1 MPVDLSE
8 LVAPPH
14 TAVVTM
20 ELQRGVIGDLA
31 SIRLLADEVESHG
44 TLAAAGRLVGA
55 ARQAGVRVVH
65 CTFEFRRDRA
75 GSAAN
80 APMLT
85 AMSRIPGHL
94 EVGSP
99 AAQLVPELGP
109 EPTDLIESRRH
120 GMSPFGGTSLDA
132 TLRNLGVR
140 TVVAVGVSINIGIFG
155 LVLEAVNHGYRVAV
169 PTDAVAGFPADY
181 ADAVLANSIAP
192 LATLTSV
199 DGVLAAWAGAA

>member
-1 MPVDLSE
+1 VPVDLSE
-8 LVAPPH
+8 LLAPPH

-31 SIRLLADEVESHG
+31 TIRLMADEVEANG
-44 TLAAAGRLVGA
+44 TLAAAGRLVQA
-55 ARQAGVRVVH
+55 ARRAGVRVVH
-65 CTFEFRRDRA
+65 CTFEFRPDRA
-75 GSAAN
+75 GSANN

-94 EVGSP
+94 EEGSP

-132 TLRNLGVR
+132 TLRSLGVR

-155 LVLEAVNHGYRVAV
+155 LVLEAVNHGYRAAV
-169 PTDAVAGFPADY
+169 PIDAVAGTPADY
-181 ADAVLANSIAP
+181 AEAVLANSIAP
-192 LATLTSV
+192 LATLTTV
-199 DGVLAAWAGAA
+199 DGVLAAWSRAA

>member
-1 MPVDLSE
+1 MPIDLSD
-8 LVAPPH
+8 LVAPAH

-31 SIRLLADEVESHG
+31 SIRQLADEVESQG
-44 TLAAAGRLVGA
+44 TLVAAGRLVVA
-55 ARQAGVRVVH
+55 ARGSGARVVH
-65 CTFEFRRDRA
+65 CTAEFRRDRA
-75 GSAAN
+75 GSVAN

-85 AMSRIPGHL
+85 AMSRLPGHL

-109 EPTDLIESRRH
+109 EPTDLVESRRH

-140 TVVAVGVSINIGIFG
+140 TIVAAGVSLNIGIFG
-155 LVLEAVNHGYRVAV
+155 LVVEAINYGYRVAV
-169 PTDAVAGFPADY
+169 ATDAVAGTPADY
-181 ADAVLANSIAP
+181 AAAVLANSIAP
-192 LATLTSV
+192 LATLTTV
-199 DGVLAAWAGAA
+199 DGVIAAWGAPA

>member
-1 MPVDLSE
+1 MPVDLTE
-8 LVAPPH
+8 LLAPAH

-31 SIRLLADEVESHG
+31 SIRLLADEVAARG
-44 TLAAAGRLVGA
+44 TLAAAGRLVEA
-55 ARQAGVRVVH
+55 ARQSGARVVH
-65 CTFEFRRDRA
+65 CTVEFRPDRA

-99 AAQLVPELGP
+99 AVQLVPELGP
-109 EPTDLIESRRH
+109 QPTDLIENRRH

-169 PTDAVAGFPADY
+169 PTDAVAGIPADY

-192 LATLTSV
+192 LATLTTV
-199 DGVLAAWAGAA
+199 EGVVATWGGAA

>member
-8 LVAPPH
+8 LLAPAH

-31 SIRLLADEVESHG
+31 FIRLLADEVEARG
-44 TLAAAGRLVGA
+44 TLAAAGRLVQA
-55 ARQAGVRVVH
+55 ARRSGVPVVH
-65 CTFEFRRDRA
+65 CTFELRADRA

-80 APMLT
+80 APVLT
-85 AMSRIPGHL
+85 AIAGSGHL

-109 EPTDLIESRRH
+109 ESTDLIESRRH

-140 TVVAVGVSINIGIFG
+140 TVLAVGVSINIGIFG
-155 LVLEAVNHGYRVAV
+155 LVLEAVDHGYRVAV
-169 PTDAVAGFPADY
+169 PTDAVAGVPADY

-192 LATLTSV
+192 LATLTTV
-199 DGVLAAWAGAA
+199 DGVVAAWGGAA

>member
-1 MPVDLSE
+1 VPVDLSE
-8 LVAPPH
+8 LLAPPH

-31 SIRLLADEVESHG
+31 TIRLMADEVEAKG
-44 TLAAAGRLVGA
+44 TLAAAGRLVHA
-55 ARQAGVRVVH
+55 ARRAGVRAVH
-65 CTFEFRRDRA
+65 CTFEFRPDRA
-75 GSAAN
+75 GSATN

-94 EVGSP
+94 EVGTP

-155 LVLEAVNHGYRVAV
+155 LVLEAVNHGYRAAV
-169 PTDAVAGFPADY
+169 PTDAVAGIPAEY
-181 ADAVLANSIAP
+181 AEAVLANSIAP
-192 LATLTSV
+192 LATLTTV
-199 DGVLAAWAGAA
+199 DAVAAAWS

>member
-1 MPVDLSE
+1 MPVDLTE
-8 LVAPPH
+8 LLAPAH

-31 SIRLLADEVESHG
+31 TIGLLADEVEARG
-44 TLAAAGRLVGA
+44 TLTAAGRLVGA
-55 ARQAGVRVVH
+55 ARQCGARVVH
-65 CTFEFRRDRA
+65 CTFEFRPDRA

-99 AAQLVPELGP
+99 AVQLVPELGP
-109 EPTDLIESRRH
+109 QSTDLIESRRH

-155 LVLEAVNHGYRVAV
+155 LVVEAVNHGYRVAV
-169 PTDAVAGFPADY
+169 PTDAVAGFPAHY

-192 LATLTSV
+192 LATLTTV
-199 DGVLAAWAGAA
+199 EGVVAAWGGPA